1 MVTRIRYNKDSN
13 GNLVLRT
20 PLVAGAD
27 LLTVTLIPSQLGYV
41 ITDTST
47 GSVVENGTA
56 ASLQMLKIK
65 AKRAL
70 ISRGVVFSE
79 EVRQRDTS
87 ES

>member
-1 MVTRIRYNKDSN
+1 MITRIRYKKEDN
-13 GNLVLRT
+13 GNLVLMN

-47 GSVVENGTA
+47 GNVVENGTA
-56 ASLQMLKIK
+56 TSLQMLKIK

-70 ISRGVVFSE
+70 VSRGVVFSE
-79 EVRQRDTS
+79 EVRHRDTS
-87 ES
+87 ET